1 MNVEPLDEAAQAL
14 MDAGQALQKL
24 ASGPLGLGPSF
35 VSIDTY
41 AREAGASWL
50 RPVSCSKGQ
59 PRRRSAEIQAPQKHR
74 LTSSRGA
81 KE

>member
-41 AREAGASWL
+41 AREAGDKLVKAGEHLKRAAETPLGGDSGAS
-50 RPVSCSKGQ
+50 K
-59 PRRRSAEIQAPQKHR
+59 APSDQ
-74 LTSSRGA
+74 
-81 KE
+81 

>member
-1 MNVEPLDEAAQAL
+1 VNVEPLDEAAQAL

-41 AREAGASWL
+41 AREAGDKLVKAGEQLKRAAETPLGGDPGAS
-50 RPVSCSKGQ
+50 K
-59 PRRRSAEIQAPQKHR
+59 APSDQ
-74 LTSSRGA
+74 
-81 KE
+81 